1 MLSIFDNETEL
12 GKLYINY
19 PMVEAYYDLES
30 LPDPNYN
37 DKTVSLK
44 GLNGKTYKKKVNM
57 TTCLKKNK
65 ITKKDLCYI
74 IMHNYNKAKLITN
87 TSAEYLNYFD
97 ILDSQLKLKQK
108 ENKIYALS
116 TFPLMLIDY
125 NLEKTMEIL
134 KIKLKNKF
142 IEFNE

>member
-1 MLSIFDNETEL
+1 MLSICDNETEL

>member
-44 GLNGKTYKKKVNM
+44 GLNGKTYKKKIKYM
-57 TTCLKKNK
+57 GLH
-65 ITKKDLCYI
+65 ITKKR
-74 IMHNYNKAKLITN
+74 
-87 TSAEYLNYFD
+87 
-97 ILDSQLKLKQK
+97 LD
-108 ENKIYALS
+108 
-116 TFPLMLIDY
+116 F
-125 NLEKTMEIL
+125 
-134 KIKLKNKF
+134 
-142 IEFNE
+142 

>member
-1 MLSIFDNETEL
+1 
-12 GKLYINY
+12 
-19 PMVEAYYDLES
+19 
-30 LPDPNYN
+30 
-37 DKTVSLK
+37 
-44 GLNGKTYKKKVNM
+44 
-57 TTCLKKNK
+57 
-65 ITKKDLCYI
+65 
-74 IMHNYNKAKLITN
+74 MHNYNKAKLIAN

-108 ENKIYALS
+108 ENKIYVLS